1 MQRDT
6 EAEDFLIEKLGIPP
20 YTYKSR
26 TGIKPL
32 DRAVD
37 TIVSGYLP
45 ILIDEQRR
53 VYNTGEMIGE
63 DRTLLKS
70 RAVDDIS
77 RKLSKFKGN
86 IVKNGLYRGVGEN
99 PGYLANLLRV
109 QRLPRK
115 RQLRLI
121 QELKAQNIEI
131 DVTADPKIVTEQL
144 GILLELHKKFTE
156 QGR

>member
-1 MQRDT
+1 
-6 EAEDFLIEKLGIPP
+6 
-20 YTYKSR
+20 
-26 TGIKPL
+26 
-32 DRAVD
+32 
-37 TIVSGYLP
+37 
-45 ILIDEQRR
+45 
-53 VYNTGEMIGE
+53 MIGE
-63 DRTLLKS
+63 NKTLLKS

-131 DVTADPKIVTEQL
+131 DVTADPKIVTAVSYTHL
-144 GILLELHKKFTE
+144 TLPTSDLV
-156 QGR
+156 